1 MFFFFF
7 QLSFAEYVMKNF
19 VDNFS
24 ELPIWTINITNYAQK
39 TPKYRNNCIQNSQ
52 SIVDILTAQLS

>member
-24 ELPIWTINITNYAQK
+24 KLPIWTINITIHAPK
-39 TPKYRNNCIQNSQ
+39 MPKYRSNCIQNSQ
-52 SIVDILTAQLS
+52 FIVDILTAQLS